1 MNGKLLR
8 QVLDKMLASPVVG
21 EARVQVCLPDGKYYD
36 ITSLQLM
43 ENKLIG
49 HRESHRLVFTVK
61 AETWNMGKVLK
72 KIEQPVVVKP
82 ETKFW
87 HEIKTFVTKNNC
99 KLSFTRLENS
109 ASWGTPDLLVYNSN
123 GHFLTIE
130 LKVTKTNKV
139 RFSPHQIAFHVK
151 HPNNSF
157 ILVKTLTPVSV
168 KLYEG
173 KSIREL
179 VACGLELDACSLGLE
194 ACINSLQELGA

>member
-8 QVLDKMLASPVVG
+8 QVLDKMLKSPSAG

-36 ITSLQLM
+36 ITSLQMM

-49 HRESHRLVFTVK
+49 FRESHRLVFTVK

-72 KIEQPVVVKP
+72 KIGQPVVVKP

-109 ASWGTPDLLVYNSN
+109 ASWGTPDLLGYNSN
-123 GHFLTIE
+123 GVFFTVE

-139 RFSPHQIAFHVK
+139 RFSPLQIAFHVK

-157 ILVKTLTPVSV
+157 ILVKTPTPVSV
-168 KLYEG
+168 KLYQG

-179 VACGLELDACSLGLE
+179 VACGLELEACCLGLE
-194 ACINSLQELGA
+194 ACVKNLEQLGA